1 MPRAA
6 AALGLAAAV
15 TGAAAV
21 AAYLRRHR
29 TSPLDARIDAVL
41 AFWFGDGTKSIDVLQ
56 RSLWFARGSARDA
69 ADRAVAAA
77 FGAGLVRAAVAGDL
91 DGWAATPRGAVAL
104 IVVLDQFARHVFR
117 GGDGETIEA
126 ASRKARA
133 VADRCF
139 GAAGVWDAARCLSP
153 AQHVFALMPVRHGA
167 AELPPKDE
175 AAALRSL
182 LDVVDARAASDDLEK
197 KALDRFRAATAKRL
211 REATAPAA
219 AAVADAFGA
228 FDDDAILERP
238 FVPCAPAA
246 LKAALV
252 DSAVGACLA
261 RFVLDECARR
271 GYRARV
277 LDAGS
282 SRFDR
287 RGKTVPLCVVSLSGG
302 VDSMVLCWV
311 LAKLRDFVAVGE
323 DSSFSLAACH
333 VDYGNRPESKAEAA
347 FLKTWCDKVGV
358 DLTVLVMPETL
369 KRATCDRETYEV
381 EARERRYDLYRKLAK
396 RAPVLLAHHAG
407 DVGENCVSNVFKG
420 AGVLELSG
428 MRDRSVTQGVTVAR
442 PLLPLEKEDV
452 YAVAHACGVPYFKDS
467 TPSWSTRGRLRNELL
482 PLLRDVYGAGCPRH
496 VLRLA
501 LDSDSVRDLADSRI
515 FGSFRATVTTH
526 TLGTRAELGA
536 HRDESDFFWKTS
548 MRDLAT
554 RSGRGQLSAKALGVL
569 LARLRGDAGGG
580 GTSNAISPRS
590 PSAPSPRS
598 RPKSKGPP
606 VAGWLELKKGWRA
619 YLSAAG
625 VLYLF
630 DDAPFDPPPD
640 EGASVRVDQ
649 ARGDPQRLGHWDVE
663 AFYDSD
669 DDDDAPDGAALDR
682 FFATGAFTYAVDA
695 PPGEALRLAS
705 SGLRK
710 YKPIQR
716 LDDLTKSP
724 KLRGA
729 VPVAAP
735 PSKPKADVVRVRVT
749 ATFVPPP
756 KAA

>member
-1 MPRAA
+1 
-6 AALGLAAAV
+6 
-15 TGAAAV
+15 
-21 AAYLRRHR
+21 
-29 TSPLDARIDAVL
+29 
-41 AFWFGDGTKSIDVLQ
+41 
-56 RSLWFARGSARDA
+56 
-69 ADRAVAAA
+69 
-77 FGAGLVRAAVAGDL
+77 
-91 DGWAATPRGAVAL
+91 
-104 IVVLDQFARHVFR
+104 
-117 GGDGETIEA
+117 
-126 ASRKARA
+126 
-133 VADRCF
+133 
-139 GAAGVWDAARCLSP
+139 
-153 AQHVFALMPVRHGA
+153 
-167 AELPPKDE
+167 
-175 AAALRSL
+175 
-182 LDVVDARAASDDLEK
+182 
-197 KALDRFRAATAKRL
+197 
-211 REATAPAA
+211 
-219 AAVADAFGA
+219 
-228 FDDDAILERP
+228 
-238 FVPCAPAA
+238 
-246 LKAALV
+246 
-252 DSAVGACLA
+252 
-261 RFVLDECARR
+261 
-271 GYRARV
+271 
-277 LDAGS
+277 
-282 SRFDR
+282 
-287 RGKTVPLCVVSLSGG
+287 
-302 VDSMVLCWV
+302 
-311 LAKLRDFVAVGE
+311 
-323 DSSFSLAACH
+323 
-333 VDYGNRPESKAEAA
+333 
-347 FLKTWCDKVGV
+347 
-358 DLTVLVMPETL
+358 
-369 KRATCDRETYEV
+369 
-381 EARERRYDLYRKLAK
+381 
-396 RAPVLLAHHAG
+396 
-407 DVGENCVSNVFKG
+407 
-420 AGVLELSG
+420 